1 MTDRGG
7 HLDGNGYRWFGE
19 MLGKVYYQS
28 QVQGKPFQPL
38 QPTAIAR
45 ETLPTQI
52 RIKYHVPVRPLV
64 FDTYLIPKIKD
75 YGFEVYLRDYRQENK
90 QIIKQVEIDGDDV
103 VLTCEQ
109 PLVGDVI
116 VVYAGTRSFVED
128 RPKGKDGL
136 QGHGNLRDS
145 DPYKAFFK
153 YEDLDEVQKDGTFIH
168 PRDSFETRL
177 RPDYEPKDRK
187 GRVIYGKKY
196 PLYNFSVGFYY
207 KLPAENDQISV
218 LGN

>member
-1 MTDRGG
+1 M
-7 HLDGNGYRWFGE
+7 
-19 MLGKVYYQS
+19 
-28 QVQGKPFQPL
+28 
-38 QPTAIAR
+38 
-45 ETLPTQI
+45 
-52 RIKYHVPVRPLV
+52 
-64 FDTYLIPKIKD
+64 
-75 YGFEVYLRDYRQENK
+75 
-90 QIIKQVEIDGDDV
+90 

-116 VVYAGTRSFVED
+116 VVYAGTRSFIED

-153 YEDLDEVQKDGTFIH
+153 YEDLDEVHKNGTLIH
-168 PRDSFETRL
+168 PRDS
-177 RPDYEPKDRK
+177 YEPRERK
-187 GRVIYGKKY
+187 GKVIYGKKY

-207 KLPAENDQISV
+207 KLPAESKQISV

>member
-1 MTDRGG
+1 M
-7 HLDGNGYRWFGE
+7 
-19 MLGKVYYQS
+19 
-28 QVQGKPFQPL
+28 
-38 QPTAIAR
+38 
-45 ETLPTQI
+45 
-52 RIKYHVPVRPLV
+52 
-64 FDTYLIPKIKD
+64 
-75 YGFEVYLRDYRQENK
+75 
-90 QIIKQVEIDGDDV
+90 

-116 VVYAGTRSFVED
+116 VVYAGTRSFIED

-153 YEDLDEVQKDGTFIH
+153 YEDLDEVHKNGTFIH

-177 RPDYEPKDRK
+177 RPDYEPRERK
-187 GRVIYGKKY
+187 GKVIYGKKY

-207 KLPAENDQISV
+207 KLPAESKQISV

>member
-1 MTDRGG
+1 MPQARAHQVVRGG

-28 QVQGKPFQPL
+28 QVQGKPFRPL

-116 VVYAGTRSFVED
+116 VVYAGTRSFILSSYDTDSAED
-128 RPKGKDGL
+128 TD
-136 QGHGNLRDS
+136 RDRRH
-145 DPYKAFFK
+145 
-153 YEDLDEVQKDGTFIH
+153 FICVADH
-168 PRDSFETRL
+168 ITA
-177 RPDYEPKDRK
+177 
-187 GRVIYGKKY
+187 GRIVRCIEHSG
-196 PLYNFSVGFYY
+196 
-207 KLPAENDQISV
+207 QT
-218 LGN
+218 